1 MKSISSRALSGSLMG
16 FTNLG
21 VMMAQSIL
29 LVPVLLHFWGT
40 ESYGVWLSVMA
51 LGAMVTTLDTG
62 HQQFLLNKF
71 NLRYP
76 VEGALGVREDL
87 ADGLRVALILGGMQ
101 AVFAISLVVCGASG
115 KVFGSDLEPD
125 VLSLANVAL
134 IIFAL
139 SWWLRGSVSGILA
152 KLFVARGDYTRSQI
166 WAIWNQFSRLGSITL
181 CALFHCNIALTMLAF
196 CVVSSANSACMF
208 WDIWRR
214 YPDFTPWWRG
224 GSLRRGLANLRP
236 SVVLTANGLLQ
247 QLSLNGLVLLVG
259 ALMGPVL
266 VPAFTTVRTLANLY
280 AQVTNVF
287 LAPLAPDMSRFHVQE
302 QPQKL
307 GTTFAVCW
315 LINGMVINFLILL
328 TLLFIEP
335 LYAFWTRGDV
345 VFSFPLYLCVT
356 FSVVLLSFGA
366 PMVAYL
372 KAINSLHALL
382 SITIARGV
390 LVFGGA
396 AILIPIY
403 GLSGAGMALLLAE
416 LPASLLLPLWHTRHI
431 LVSSSLGRST
441 MGALGSLV
449 VVAVTFLF
457 WCFSEFNS
465 QFLPLLSGLIVVV
478 FAFVQ
483 WAVLPVAGR
492 ERIQKI
498 VARLIPPL
506 ARQTI

>member
-1 MKSISSRALSGSLMG
+1 
-16 FTNLG
+16 
-21 VMMAQSIL
+21 
-29 LVPVLLHFWGT
+29 
-40 ESYGVWLSVMA
+40 
-51 LGAMVTTLDTG
+51 
-62 HQQFLLNKF
+62 
-71 NLRYP
+71 
-76 VEGALGVREDL
+76 
-87 ADGLRVALILGGMQ
+87 
-101 AVFAISLVVCGASG
+101 
-115 KVFGSDLEPD
+115 
-125 VLSLANVAL
+125 
-134 IIFAL
+134 
-139 SWWLRGSVSGILA
+139 
-152 KLFVARGDYTRSQI
+152 
-166 WAIWNQFSRLGSITL
+166 
-181 CALFHCNIALTMLAF
+181 
-196 CVVSSANSACMF
+196 
-208 WDIWRR
+208 
-214 YPDFTPWWRG
+214 
-224 GSLRRGLANLRP
+224 
-236 SVVLTANGLLQ
+236 
-247 QLSLNGLVLLVG
+247 
-259 ALMGPVL
+259 
-266 VPAFTTVRTLANLY
+266 
-280 AQVTNVF
+280 
-287 LAPLAPDMSRFHVQE
+287 
-302 QPQKL
+302 
-307 GTTFAVCW
+307 
-315 LINGMVINFLILL
+315 
-328 TLLFIEP
+328 
-335 LYAFWTRGDV
+335 
-345 VFSFPLYLCVT
+345 
-356 FSVVLLSFGA
+356 
-366 PMVAYL
+366 MVAYL